1 MLAKAG
7 SDISPNTRNEYSRH
21 IDAMKRFVERA
32 RHATDPRERSLTLIL
47 RSAASGPAKAL
58 LTLADEIR
66 EAGVMPKIILA
77 KLEPRDELERL
88 AVLMTEIYGG
98 SSKSGAIRWTK
109 NPRLLDAHEQAI
121 LGTSQCWS
129 GDAMGRDP
137 SRRNSLSMFA
147 DDAPDMVR
155 LAELGFTALWHAAEP
170 VSERRLMAAAAR
182 MRDTEAFPPE
192 DEEAIEPGRMEPAL
206 ANFTFF
212 RH

>member
-7 SDISPNTRNEYSRH
+7 SDSLPNAPLEHSRH
-21 IDAMKRFVERA
+21 LSAMTRFVERA
-32 RHATDPRERSLTLIL
+32 RQATDPKERSLTLIL

-58 LTLADEIR
+58 LSLGSEIR

-77 KLEPRDELERL
+77 KLEPREELEQL
-88 AVLMTEIYGG
+88 AALMTEIYGG
-98 SSKSGAIRWTK
+98 TSDSGAIRWTK
-109 NPRLLDAHEQAI
+109 NPKLLDAHEQAI
-121 LGTSQCWS
+121 LGTTQCWS

-137 SRRNSLSMFA
+137 SRRNSLSLFA
-147 DDAPDMVR
+147 ADAPDMVR

-170 VSERRLMAAAAR
+170 VSERRLIAAVAR
-182 MRDTEAFPPE
+182 MREPDAFPQE
-192 DEEAIEPGRMEPAL
+192 DPIDFGRAEPAF